1 MTRSILTLTPN
12 ECGELHTIFTTQHG
26 RRIYLALH
34 INAGNECAILDCHYI
49 DRTST
54 YRPKKLTTLHFPVSA
69 LLDMIRAELDKDF
82 VSYEI
87 RKDLCISK
95 EQLLATHRAS
105 GKPKI
110 LLLLRSGNIIQT
122 CFKNKN
128 RRGIRLTMEIHDGR
142 AVIAACQYCDAR
154 SKKSSKEVTPYGL
167 VSIAFPFSLERV
179 LELVNAELEGG
190 FTHIL
195 IADEYTVSLD
205 RPICG
210 SI

>member
-1 MTRSILTLTPN
+1 MTRSILTLIPN
-12 ECGELHTIFTTQHG
+12 EHGELHTIFSTQHG
-26 RRIYLALH
+26 RRVYLALR
-34 INAGNECAILDCHYI
+34 INASTECDILDCHYI
-49 DRTST
+49 DRTNM
-54 YRPKKLTTLHFPVSA
+54 YRPKKLATLHFPACA
-69 LLDMIRAELDKDF
+69 LLDTIRAELDKDF

-87 RKDLCISK
+87 CKDTCISK
-95 EQLLATHRAS
+95 ERLLAIHRTS

-110 LLLLRSGNIIQT
+110 LLFLRSGNVIQT
-122 CFKNKN
+122 HFKNKN
-128 RRGIRLTMEIHDGR
+128 RRGIQLTMEINDSR
-142 AVIAACQYCDAR
+142 AVIVACQYCDAR
-154 SKKSSKEVTPYGL
+154 SQRSTKEVTPYGL

-179 LELVNAELEGG
+179 LEIVNTELEGG